1 MVRGQI
7 WFSLGSGMAYSY
19 EQVWGE
25 NTYRIESDGKEASV
39 LVNGEEKH
47 RVKCGVRLVTDKTG
61 RLLYQ
66 LEIE

>member
-1 MVRGQI
+1 MVRGQM
-7 WFSLGSGMAYSY
+7 WFSLCSGAPYTY

-25 NTYRIESDGKEASV
+25 NTYRIESDGKEAGV
-39 LVNGEEKH
+39 FVNGEEKH
-47 RVKCGVRLVTDKTG
+47 RVKCGVRLVTDKAG